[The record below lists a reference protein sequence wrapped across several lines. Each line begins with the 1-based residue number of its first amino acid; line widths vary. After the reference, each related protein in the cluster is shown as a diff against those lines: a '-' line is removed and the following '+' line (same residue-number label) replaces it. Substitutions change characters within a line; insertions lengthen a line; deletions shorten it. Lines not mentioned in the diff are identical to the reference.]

1 MKTAVL
7 LGTLLLII
15 GIVALS
21 YQGVIWVTGTER
33 VAKIGPV
40 EINQEKSYPV
50 PVVPIVGGIALVGGI
65 LLLTMRGRTT

>member
-1 MKTAVL
+1 MRTAVL
-7 LGTLLLII
+7 IGALLLIV

-40 EINQEKSYPV
+40 EVNQEKSYPV
-50 PVVPIVGGIALVGGI
+50 PVLPIVGGIAVVAGAV
-65 LLLTMRGRTT
+65 LLLRSRPT

>member
-1 MKTAVL
+1 MRTAVL
-7 LGTLLLII
+7 IGALLLIV

-40 EINQEKSYPV
+40 EINQEKSYPI
-50 PVVPIVGGIALVGGI
+50 PVLPIVGGIAVVAGAV
-65 LLLTMRGRTT
+65 LLLRSRPT

>member
-1 MKTAVL
+1 MRTAVL
-7 LGTLLLII
+7 IGALLLIV

-50 PVVPIVGGIALVGGI
+50 PILPIVGGIAVVAGAV
-65 LLLTMRGRTT
+65 LLLRSRPT

>member
-7 LGTLLLII
+7 LGALLLIV

-40 EINQEKSYPV
+40 EINQEKSYPI
-50 PVVPIVGGIALVGGI
+50 PVVPIVGGVAVVAGA
-65 LLLTMRGRTT
+65 LLLLRGRTT

>member
-7 LGTLLLII
+7 IGALLLIV

-50 PVVPIVGGIALVGGI
+50 PVLPIVGGVAVVAGAV
-65 LLLTMRGRTT
+65 LLLRGRTA

>member
-7 LGTLLLII
+7 LGALLLIV

-40 EINQEKSYPV
+40 EINQEKSYPI
-50 PVVPIVGGIALVGGI
+50 PVVPIVGGVAVVAGA
-65 LLLTMRGRTT
+65 LLLLRGRST

>member
-1 MKTAVL
+1 MRTAVL
-7 LGTLLLII
+7 IGALLLIV

-40 EINQEKSYPV
+40 EINQERSYPV
-50 PVVPIVGGIALVGGI
+50 PVLPIVGGIAVVAGAV
-65 LLLTMRGRTT
+65 LLLRGRPA

>member
-1 MKTAVL
+1 MRTAVL
-7 LGTLLLII
+7 IGALLLIV

-40 EINQEKSYPV
+40 EINQEKSYPI
-50 PVVPIVGGIALVGGI
+50 PVLPIVGGIAVVAGAA
-65 LLLTMRGRTT
+65 LLLRSRPT

>member
-1 MKTAVL
+1 MRTAVL
-7 LGTLLLII
+7 IGALLLIV

-40 EINQEKSYPV
+40 EVNQEKSYPV
-50 PVVPIVGGIALVGGI
+50 PILPIVGGIAVVAGAV
-65 LLLTMRGRTT
+65 LLLRSRPT

>member
-7 LGTLLLII
+7 IGALLLIV

-50 PVVPIVGGIALVGGI
+50 PVLPIVGGVAVVAGAL
-65 LLLTMRGRTT
+65 LMLRGRTA

>member
-1 MKTAVL
+1 MRTAVL
-7 LGTLLLII
+7 IGALLLIV

-21 YQGVIWVTGTER
+21 YQGVVWVTGTER

-50 PVVPIVGGIALVGGI
+50 PVLPIVGGIAVIAGAVV
-65 LLLTMRGRTT
+65 LLRSRPA